1 MALVGE
7 HNQTMMEDQTNRNG
21 ETKQKI
27 IFLRPVLMAHVA
39 APPIFEMITSPRM
52 FYYRWQQYKPF
63 YIHQNKRVMIQ
74 LVD

>member
-7 HNQTMMEDQTNRNG
+7 HNQTNRNG

-27 IFLRPVLMAHVA
+27 MFLRPVLMAHVA
-39 APPIFEMITSPRM
+39 APPIFEMITSPPM
-52 FYYRWQQYKPF
+52 FYYRWQQYKL
-63 YIHQNKRVMIQ
+63 YIHQNKRVIIQ